1 MTPSEIKA
9 ILSDKVILFVEDEK
23 SLQESASMVLKEICK
38 ELIVA
43 DDGKIG
49 LDFFNQR
56 KDINII
62 LSDINMP
69 NMTGIEL
76 LKNVRNS
83 GSNIPFF
90 FMTAYT
96 DKDKM
101 DQAIEYNADGYAV
114 KPLDLRKLLESIS
127 LVF

>member
-23 SLQESASMVLKEICK
+23 SLQESSGMVLREICK

-49 LDFFNQR
+49 LNIFNQR
-56 KDINII
+56 KDIDII

-69 NMTGIEL
+69 NMTGIEF

-83 GSNIPFF
+83 GSSIPFF
-90 FMTAYT
+90 FMTAHT
-96 DKDKM
+96 DKEKM
-101 DQAIEYNADGYAV
+101 DQAIDYNADGYAV

>member
-1 MTPSEIKA
+1 MTPKEIKA

-49 LDFFNQR
+49 LNAFNQR
-56 KDINII
+56 KDIDII

-83 GSNIPFF
+83 GSSVPFF

-114 KPLDLRKLLESIS
+114 KPLDLRKLLETIS
-127 LVF
+127 MVF

>member
-23 SLQESASMVLKEICK
+23 SLQESSSTVLKEICK

-43 DDGKIG
+43 DDGKLG
-49 LDFFNQR
+49 LNAFNQR
-56 KDINII
+56 KDIDII

-83 GSNIPFF
+83 GSNVPFF

-96 DKDKM
+96 DKEKM
-101 DQAIEYNADGYAV
+101 DQAIDYNADGYAV

>member
-23 SLQESASMVLKEICK
+23 SLQASASMVLKEICK

>member
-1 MTPSEIKA
+1 MTPSQIKT

-23 SLQESASMVLKEICK
+23 SLQESASIILKEICK

-43 DDGKIG
+43 DDGKLG
-49 LDFFNQR
+49 LNVFNQR
-56 KDINII
+56 KDVDII

-69 NMTGIEL
+69 NMSGIEL

-114 KPLDLRKLLESIS
+114 KPLDLRKFLESIS

>member
-49 LDFFNQR
+49 LNFFNQR
-56 KDINII
+56 KDISII

-83 GSNIPFF
+83 GSNVPFF

-114 KPLDLRKLLESIS
+114 KPLDLRKFLENIS

>member
-1 MTPSEIKA
+1 MTPKEIKA

-49 LDFFNQR
+49 LNAFNQR
-56 KDINII
+56 KDIDII

-83 GSNIPFF
+83 GSNVPFF

-127 LVF
+127 MVF